1 MREKDFIL
9 KVSSR
14 VTRNDD
20 RIKFNIFINNDF
32 RSYDFFL
39 LFFIVKIVRI
49 ILLK

>member
-20 RIKFNIFINNDF
+20 RIKFNFINNDF

-39 LFFIVKIVRI
+39 FFFIVKIVRI